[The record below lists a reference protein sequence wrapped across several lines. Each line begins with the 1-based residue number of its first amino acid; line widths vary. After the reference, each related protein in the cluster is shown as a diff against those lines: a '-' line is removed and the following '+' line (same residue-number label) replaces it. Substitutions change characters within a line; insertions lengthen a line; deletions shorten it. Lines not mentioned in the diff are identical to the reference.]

1 MASYTNLLDLELW
14 DLLKS
19 GNRLAF
25 DTIWYR
31 YSPKLLNHAYNKT
44 RDREDARDIVQ
55 ETFITLWEK
64 KETLQIKTTLK
75 GFLYTSIRNKI
86 LNKLLHE
93 AVRDKYLAS
102 LLQFINDGIYETDH
116 KIREQQLKDQIELE
130 ILELPAKM
138 REVFE
143 MSRNLHL
150 NHREIAEMLGISE
163 KTVSRHISSA
173 IAILKSKLR
182 YYIMSVWTL

>member
-150 NHREIAEMLGISE
+150 SHREISEMLGISE

-173 IAILKSKLR
+173 ITILKSKLR

>member
-31 YSPKLLNHAYNKT
+31 YSPKMINHAYNKI
-44 RDREDARDIVQ
+44 RDREDAKDIVQ
-55 ETFITLWEK
+55 EIFITLWEK
-64 KETLQIKTTLK
+64 KETLQIRNNLS

-86 LNKLLHE
+86 LNRLLHE
-93 AVRDKYLAS
+93 AVKDKYLTS
-102 LLQFINDGIYETDH
+102 LLQFINDGIQGTDH
-116 KIREQQLKDQIELE
+116 KIREQQLKDQIEQE
-130 ILELPAKM
+130 ILDLPAKM

-150 NHREIAEMLGISE
+150 SHKEISQMLGISE
-163 KTVSRHISSA
+163 KTVSSHISGA

-182 YYIMSVWTL
+182 YYIMSVWML